1 MKCLQADEIYLY
13 LEEELAP
20 SERQNVEEHLALCA
34 KCRNAVRERKA
45 LHQASESLSLWET
58 PQEFTGQVMAQIFFP
73 KVTFRDWLVATA
85 VGFSSIILT
94 MLAFF
99 MLTRESILEVMISF
113 GHSVLELFRSSSVFF
128 IKVFKLA
135 SLLIRVIV
143 QLFEF
148 FIQTIIR
155 FTSILSPEAQIILV
169 VLTIIVTTGLFFGV
183 GRKLMPEKKT

>member
-1 MKCLQADEIYLY
+1 MKCLQVDEIYLY

-20 SERQNVEEHLALCA
+20 SERQNIEEHLGLCL

-45 LHQASESLSLWET
+45 LLQASESLSLWET
-58 PQEFTGQVMAQIFFP
+58 PQEFTGRVMAQIFP
-73 KVTFRDWLVATA
+73 QKVTFRDWLVATA

-99 MLTRESILEVMISF
+99 MLTRESILGVTISF
-113 GHSVLELFRSSSVFF
+113 GHRALELFRSSSVFF
-128 IKVFKLA
+128 VKMLKLVFLF
-135 SLLIRVIV
+135 IRVIV

-148 FIQTIIR
+148 SIQTILR

-183 GRKLMPEKKT
+183 GRKFMPEKKT